1 MNMKKTLLITTF
13 LLAFFTITCLSCK
26 KNEPEVQNADVQFA
40 VLEKMEIEANAE
52 SLTFRIQFGKAP
64 VKGDHVLME
73 DQDQKAYTCPVTSVG
88 SASFQAA
95 AAALW
100 SGGAADGNYK
110 VYFQRGSAPRKLMG
124 ETRLSIIYPEDDV
137 EVKPAAGSTVYGR
150 VTCEGAGIANVVVSD
165 GVEVAVTDKD
175 GVYQLAS
182 KKYHKLVFI
191 SVPSGYEPLREGILP
206 QMFQPLTKAA
216 STAERVDFSLRKA
229 EGQDKHTLLLFGDM
243 HLARRTNDRNQ
254 FQDFVRDVNDYV
266 GAHPSDH
273 VYGLTLGD
281 MTWDLY
287 WITNNYGY
295 KDYLSDAKAITGL
308 TIYHTIGNHDHS
320 MYYSGDYDTVK
331 EYKETLGPTYYSFN
345 VGKVHYVVL
354 DDVYCI
360 NSVAATDEN
369 GNACF
374 KRDYDGKIV
383 DEQFNWLRKD
393 LSYVPTS
400 TPIVLTMHIPMWN
413 DSGKYYAIKTNSEN
427 TLVSIL
433 KPFAESHVFTAH
445 THTVYNHDR
454 LSSDH
459 LFEHNAGSVCGTWW
473 WSGNETPGVHI
484 GQDGSPG
491 GYTVLT
497 VDGTSFKWQY
507 KATKKDLGFQ
517 FRCYDRNTI
526 DINAA
531 SSIPNATNTS
541 YMKDFKP
548 DIWEGVS
555 SANEV
560 YINVWN
566 WDKSWKVEASE
577 GGKALE
583 VTRMEKGVLDPLHIV
598 SYTAKR
604 VNKDKKASFP
614 TIPNY
619 HTFKVTASAP
629 NTTVDIKVTDRFG
642 NVYTESMTRPRTFS
656 TDTYKF

>member
-1 MNMKKTLLITTF
+1 MKLRKLINIA
-13 LLAFFTITCLSCK
+13 LSLAVAIGGISCK
-26 KNEPEVQNADVQFA
+26 KEAPETPGTTDVQFA
-40 VLEKMEIEANAE
+40 IPEKLEVEANAE
-52 SLTFRIQFGKAP
+52 SISFRIQFGKAP
-64 VKGDHVLME
+64 SQGDKVLLE
-73 DQDQKAYTCPVTSVG
+73 DQDQKTYACPVTTVG
-88 SASFQAA
+88 STIFNAS

-100 SGGAADGNYK
+100 SDGASEGLYK
-110 VYFQRGSAPRKLMG
+110 VYFQRGSHPKKLMG
-124 ETRLSIIYPEDDV
+124 ETRLVIIWPQDEV

-150 VTCEGAGIANVVVSD
+150 VKCEGEGIADVVVSD

-400 TPIVLTMHIPMWN
+400 TPIVLTMHIPMLSA
-413 DSGKYYAIKTNSEN
+413 DGRYYSIAKASEN

-433 KPFAESHVFTAH
+433 KPYVETHVFTAH

-454 LSSDH
+454 LSSSH
-459 LFEHNAGSVCGTWW
+459 VFEHNAGSVCGTWW

-491 GYTVLT
+491 GYTLLT
-497 VDGTSFKWQY
+497 VDGTSFRWQY
-507 KATKKDLGFQ
+507 KATKKDVGFQ
-517 FRCYDRNTI
+517 FRSYDRNTI
-526 DINAA
+526 HLTAA
-531 SSIPNATNTS
+531 SCIPNASGT
-541 YMKDFKP
+541 YAQDFAP
-548 DIWEGVS
+548 DFWGTAS
-555 SANEV
+555 TANEV

-566 WDKSWKVEASE
+566 YDPSWKVEVSE
-577 GGKALE
+577 GGKAL
-583 VTRMEKGVLDPLHIV
+583 TPTLLTGGCLDPLHLV
-598 SYTAKR
+598 AYTAKR
-604 VNKDKKASFP
+604 LNKNKTATFA
-614 TIPNY
+614 TTPNY
-619 HTFKVTASAP
+619 HTFRVSASSP
-629 NTTVDIKVTDRFG
+629 SSTLEIKVTDRFG
-642 NVYTESMTRPRTFS
+642 NIYTESMTRPKTFS